1 MSNIILH
8 GDIELEKTSFRN
20 QFPVKCLE
28 CAKSSKPFIHVTC
41 SFCQDLSFQE
51 EVLCDLNR
59 STQNPTFFECHAF
72 QPLLKL
78 IASSGQETRPE
89 RKVQAAEITLEKLL
103 NSDKV
108 KYQRAL
114 ALQKL
119 ARNPDDVMLNI
130 KYHFAWNVI
139 SRIPVFKEPASAIDF
154 ISNTITTCSEA
165 VGGFACL
172 LWLAPD
178 HIHLYVESDG
188 EVSPDNMAQKLKRLS
203 EAQVI
208 ERFPDLIA
216 SPEVETGLWDEAY
229 FVETIG

>member
-1 MSNIILH
+1 MPNMIVQ
-8 GDIELEKTSFRN
+8 GDIELEKTSSRN
-20 QFPVKCLE
+20 QFPVKCQK
-28 CAKSSKPFIHVTC
+28 CAKSSKTFIHGRC
-41 SFCQDLSFQE
+41 SFCQDLTFPE

-59 STQNPTFFECHAF
+59 STQNPTLFECNAF

-89 RKVQAAEITLEKLL
+89 FKVQSKEIVLEKLL
-103 NSDKV
+103 DSDKV

-114 ALQKL
+114 ALQKMT
-119 ARNPDDVMLNI
+119 RNPDDVMLEI

-139 SRIPVFKEPASAIDF
+139 SRIPIFAEPVSKIDF
-154 ISNTITTCSEA
+154 ISSTITTFSEA
-165 VGGFACL
+165 IGGFASL

-188 EVSPDNMAQKLKRLS
+188 EISPENIAQKLKRLS
-203 EAQVI
+203 ETPI
-208 ERFPDLIA
+208 LERFSELIA
-216 SPEVETGLWDEAY
+216 SSEVERRLWDEAY